1 MLDVLPIIIAA
12 AVSFGLALA
21 TLALAKRAGLS
32 TVDHTLASHQRA
44 LVDTLIGRVD
54 HLESENARLT
64 IENEKLKR
72 ELDEVR
78 EELRRLERYIVKHKV
93 GDDDA

>member
-1 MLDVLPIIIAA
+1 MNAAHAFTMIESAVMIAELRRRIGRLFNARTDDGTAA
-12 AVSFGLALA
+12 A
-21 TLALAKRAGLS
+21 
-32 TVDHTLASHQRA
+32 QA

-54 HLESENARLT
+54 HLESENSRLT

-78 EELRRLERYIVKHKV
+78 DELRRLERYIVKHKV

>member
-32 TVDHTLASHQRA
+32 TVDHTLAAHQRA
-44 LVDTLIGRVD
+44 LVDTLTGRVD
-54 HLESENARLT
+54 HLESENSRLT

-93 GDDDA
+93 GDDG